1 MLWKKKGFDVVKIVQ
16 WVLAA
21 LFSAAA
27 ALLRIRLIAT
37 GFDENGLPTAMDI
50 DTLALPAFL
59 VLAAVVMVLLARR
72 LPAQRELCAGMDLY
86 FDFDRSVFSVMLMVA
101 GSFALIASAV
111 YSLVFS
117 QRSAAELILPVFLAA
132 GAVCLIWATAAL
144 RRGTEFPGVILLVP
158 VCAMVLTLIL
168 FYREHAADPVLRHYY
183 VETLALAALTVL
195 LLEFAAFAFRG
206 GAPRILMPVSAM
218 SIILCAAAIAA
229 RPALGSI
236 LFYAGGICLAAGI
249 GAAADFDP

>member
-37 GFDENGLPTAMDI
+37 GFDENGLPAAMDI

-168 FYREHAADPVLRHYY
+168 FYREHAADPILRHYY